1 MYRPKLLPVLLAF
14 FLTLSPGL
22 TFAASIPTAEEAVIG
37 INQGNSSLSQYGI
50 FWSRNGAESF
60 QPAVYDLSVIGHEE
74 FPDRVPTEE
83 ELRDFLTPYLKKYP
97 SKKYFEFWNEMN
109 THWSFPETCE
119 GDPNR
124 SGFVCFK
131 SSAKIYAA
139 LLKVFSSTIR
149 AERPDAVI
157 SLGALADSWPE
168 KYLEFIYQAGG
179 KDDFDVVT
187 FTPEYV
193 KLPDSSRTQKQKY
206 PELAAAP
213 ELKGDTSRRGTRKKI
228 QAVEAVM
235 DKYGDK
241 DKKIWIGET
250 GYSLVGD
257 RAYVTSIDQ
266 QIDYLVRAM
275 ILSFSEP
282 KVERFFLYS
291 AVPGGIEGDYQLDPE
306 MYHALPLLSEIF
318 SRFRFSHAVEK
329 GDSYDYIFR
338 EKNDPPGRAG
348 RGIIHFAWSLV
359 PEQPFFI
366 KLAGHFKTFTIFGEV
381 INKPGELST
390 RPVLLM
396 QRYIKK

>member
-1 MYRPKLLPVLLAF
+1 MNKLLPFLLAL
-14 FLTLSPGL
+14 FLTLSPSL
-22 TFAASIPTAEEAVIG
+22 AFAKDIPPPEEAVIG
-37 INQGNSSLSQYGI
+37 INQGSSSLEPYGV
-50 FWSRNGAESF
+50 FWSRNGSESF
-60 QPAVYDLSVIGHEE
+60 KPSIYDLSVIGHEE
-74 FPDRVPTEE
+74 FPGQLPPER
-83 ELRDFLTPYLKKYP
+83 ELRTFLPAYLKKNP

-109 THWSFPETCE
+109 THWSFPDTCE

-131 SSAKIYAA
+131 SSAKTYAA

-149 AERPDAVI
+149 QRRPDAVI
-157 SLGALADSWPE
+157 ALGSLADSWPE

-193 KLPDSSRTQKQKY
+193 KLPDASRTQKQKY

-235 DKYGDK
+235 DKYGDSA
-241 DKKIWIGET
+241 KKIWIGET

-257 RAYVTSIDQ
+257 RAYVSSIDQ

-291 AVPGGIEGDYQLDPE
+291 AAAGGIEGDYQLDPE

-318 SRFRFSHAVEK
+318 SRFRFQRAVEK

-338 EKNDPPGRAG
+338 EKKG
-348 RGIIHFAWSLV
+348 RGIVHFAWSLV
-359 PEQPFFI
+359 PDQPFFM
-366 KLAGHFKTFTIFGEV
+366 KLAGYFKTFTVFGEV
-381 INKPGELST
+381 INKPIEFSP
-390 RPVLLM
+390 RPIMLI
-396 QRYIKK
+396 QRYIPRKFSQP